1 MFTCHFHTLI
11 RGIKESVLYHQGRDS
26 AWEAGNLVREDSTV
40 LPSVLLFLA
49 SASVTCVSVTVAANC
64 LFMLLL

>member
-40 LPSVLLFLA
+40 LLFLA